1 MAEEQVDISL
11 PNDRAN
17 LSDDC
22 LVLLEQVIRTN
33 NNLVEQNQRLREE
46 HELSAKAHADVQGS
60 SSGWTIKP
68 MLREILLREDSIVV
82 DRPYELWYRLHV
94 E

>member
-1 MAEEQVDISL
+1 MAEEQVDITL

-46 HELSAKAHADVQGS
+46 HELSAKAHADVPGS
-60 SSGWTIKP
+60 S
-68 MLREILLREDSIVV
+68 VV